1 MRIFAV
7 LAAAAFMLSPVL
19 AQEAAMPSDGEVA
32 QILGDR
38 IGRDQANVGIAV
50 AIVEDG
56 ETRFVSHG
64 TVSLDDP
71 TSVDQQTLF
80 EAGSISKTFTSLLL
94 AQLSLNGVMDIDA
107 PISTY
112 LPEGTQLPDSEAPI
126 TAFTLAT
133 HTAGLTGLPQ
143 TVIDKA
149 LDNPY
154 ETASREVLFSWLAK
168 LELARPVGEAFEYS
182 NAGAALLGVAM
193 EEASGVSYSEL
204 MRTLIFEP
212 LGMTSSHVQLAGE
225 TIDGMATGHDSAR
238 EPVSNWRF
246 DAFAPAG
253 ALVTNAEDLAKFIAA
268 ASGNSET
275 PLKPAFDK
283 MLERPG
289 EISQGQ
295 SIAMGWFI
303 TDLGQGD
310 IIWHNGGTAGFRS
323 FVGYDKLSGNGVVLL
338 SNMATLTGID
348 DIGMHLLNPSLP
360 LREQPKL
367 RTEIEIDPTVLSV
380 YEGTYELTSD
390 VAFTITQSDGRLY
403 AQLTGQDQFEIFAEA
418 EHEFFY
424 KVVDAQL
431 SFEIVDGQT
440 VALIL
445 HQNGVDQRAEKT
457 D

>member
-1 MRIFAV
+1 
-7 LAAAAFMLSPVL
+7 
-19 AQEAAMPSDGEVA
+19 MPSDGDVA

-50 AIVEDG
+50 AIIEDG

-64 TVSLDDP
+64 TVALDDP
-71 TSVDQQTLF
+71 TAIDQRTLF

-94 AQLSLNGVMDIDA
+94 AQLALNGVMDIDA
-107 PISTY
+107 PISAY
-112 LPEGTQLPDSEAPI
+112 LPEGTTLPESEQPI
-126 TAFTLAT
+126 TAFSLAT

-143 TVIDKA
+143 SISERG

-154 ETASREVLFSWLAK
+154 ENTSREALFSWLAET
-168 LELARPVGEAFEYS
+168 ELARSVGEAFEYS
-182 NAGAALLGVAM
+182 NAGAALLGAAM

-212 LGMTSSHVQLAGE
+212 LGMSSSYVQLAGE
-225 TIDGMATGHDSAR
+225 TIEGMAQGYDAAR
-238 EPVSNWRF
+238 EPVANWKF

-268 ASGNSET
+268 ASGNIDT
-275 PLKPAFDK
+275 PLTPAFEK

-303 TDLGQGD
+303 TDMGQGD
-310 IIWHNGGTAGFRS
+310 IIWHNGGTGGFRS
-323 FVGYDKLSGNGVVLL
+323 FIGYEKLSGNAVVVL
-338 SNMATLTGID
+338 SNMATLAGID
-348 DIGMHLLNPSLP
+348 DIGMHLLNPALP

-367 RTEIEIDPTVLSV
+367 RTEIEVDASVLAK
-380 YEGTYELTSD
+380 YEGIYELSPD
-390 VAFTITQSDGRLY
+390 VVFTITQRDGRLY

-424 KVVDAQL
+424 KIVDAQL
-431 SFEIVDGQT
+431 SFEVVDGAV

-445 HQNGVDQRAEKT
+445 HQNGVDQRAEKRE
-457 D
+457 

>member
-7 LAAAAFMLSPVL
+7 LAATMFMLSSVVG
-19 AQEAAMPSDGEVA
+19 QEAAMPSDGDVA

-64 TVSLDDP
+64 TISLDDP
-71 TSVDQQTLF
+71 TPVDQKTLF
-80 EAGSISKTFTSLLL
+80 EAGSITKTFSSLLL
-94 AQLSLNGVMDIDA
+94 AQLALNGVMDVDA

-112 LPEGTQLPDSEAPI
+112 LPEGTQLPESEQPI

-143 TVIDKA
+143 SITDKG
-149 LDNPY
+149 LDDPY
-154 ETASREVLFSWLAK
+154 RDTSREDLFAWLAG
-168 LELARPVGEAFEYS
+168 LTLARPVGEAFEYS
-182 NAGAALLGVAM
+182 NAGAALLGIAM

-212 LGMTSSHVQLAGE
+212 LEMSSSRIQLTGE
-225 TIDGMATGHDSAR
+225 TIEGMATGYDSAR
-238 EPVSNWRF
+238 EPAANWKF

-253 ALVTNAEDLAKFIAA
+253 ALVTNAEDLAKFIVA
-268 ASGNSET
+268 ASGNSDT
-275 PLKPAFDK
+275 SLKPAFEK

-295 SIAMGWFI
+295 SISMGWFI

-310 IIWHNGGTAGFRS
+310 IIWHNGGTGGFRS
-323 FVGYDKLSGNGVVLL
+323 FVGYDKLSGNGVVVL
-338 SNMATLTGID
+338 SNMATLAGID

-367 RTEIEIDPTVLSV
+367 RTEIEIDPSVLPMYV
-380 YEGTYELTSD
+380 GTYQLTPD
-390 VAFTITQSDGRLY
+390 VAFTITQSAGRLY
-403 AQLTGQDQFEIFAEA
+403 AQLTGQDQFEVFPEA

-431 SFEIVDGQT
+431 SFEIVDGAA
-440 VALIL
+440 VALTL
-445 HQNGVDQRAEKT
+445 HQNGVDQRAEKKT
-457 D
+457 